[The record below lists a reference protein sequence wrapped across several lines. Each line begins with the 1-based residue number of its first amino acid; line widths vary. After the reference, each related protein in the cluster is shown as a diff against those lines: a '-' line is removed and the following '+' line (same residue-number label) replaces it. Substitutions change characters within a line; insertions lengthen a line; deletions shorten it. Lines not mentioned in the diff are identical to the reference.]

1 MGLRVRVFL
10 ALVCLLSG
18 IGFAAAQQ
26 KAPESD
32 VWTQITKL
40 DWKFGPTQ
48 GSIGAIA
55 SIDVPQGFVF
65 LGQADT
71 RRFLELQGNLGA
83 DNNYTFGPRN
93 LSWFSV
99 FAFDASG
106 YVKDDEKIDPD
117 ELLAILKQSNVAS
130 NEERKRRG
138 LRTLVLESWH
148 VPPHYDVQ
156 SKRLEWGTILRDE
169 SGEISVNYT
178 VRLLGRSGV
187 MSAVLVSDPASLDS
201 DMKAFKTALA
211 GFDFASGQ
219 KYSEFRAGDKVA
231 EYGLTALVVGGAAAA
246 AAKAGLFK
254 YLGKFIWVGLLGLA
268 GLWAAMRRFFSGRQ
282 A

>member
-1 MGLRVRVFL
+1 MGVRVRVFL

-26 KAPESD
+26 KAPEND
-32 VWTQITKL
+32 VWAQITKL

-48 GSIGAIA
+48 GNIGTVA
-55 SIDVPQGFVF
+55 SIDVPQGSVF
-65 LGQADT
+65 LGQTDT

-99 FAFDASG
+99 FAFDPSG

-156 SKRLEWGTILRDE
+156 SKRLEWGTKLRDE

-268 GLWAAMRRFFSGRQ
+268 GLWAAMRRFFSRRQ
-282 A
+282 V

>member
-1 MGLRVRVFL
+1 MGVRVRVFL

-26 KAPESD
+26 KAPEND

-48 GSIGAIA
+48 GNIGTVA
-55 SIDVPQGFVF
+55 SIDVPQGSVF
-65 LGQADT
+65 LGQTDT

-99 FAFDASG
+99 FAFDPSG

-156 SKRLEWGTILRDE
+156 SKRLEWGTKLRDE

-268 GLWAAMRRFFSGRQ
+268 GLWAAMRKFFSGRQ